1 MDPSVRESAAGRD
14 AAAGRGA
21 DEAEARVSS
30 REALRFLTRAGRA
43 LSDSLDPEQT
53 LKRLVQLAVPRVAC
67 FAMIDLVRDGGW
79 MERVAFRHID
89 PAREPLLER
98 SERFRPAEAGL
109 LPIGQVLESGTALM
123 IEEVESGWT
132 GSDDVLERL
141 RSVGGRSLIIVLLQA
156 HGQRLGTLTL
166 GSTRTDR
173 HYRQADL
180 SLAREF
186 ARSAAVAL
194 ENARLYWQAGR
205 AIAAR
210 DEVLAVVSHDLRNPV
225 SRIRLAAE
233 MLLEMDQVAQPARKT
248 VSMVIRA
255 ADEMNRLIGDLL
267 DVARIEAGTLSIEPA
282 PVELDELFD
291 RLHESYS
298 AAAGERGIVWHVE
311 KPPVRV
317 RVHADRDRLLQAL
330 GNLVGNALKFTP
342 AGGHVRADAVVTD
355 TAVRL
360 GVHDSGPGMDESMLA
375 HVFDRFWQARAG
387 DRRGA
392 GLGLAIARGIVEAHA
407 GQLWLESEPGHGT
420 TAWVEIPRL
429 PAD

>member
-1 MDPSVRESAAGRD
+1 
-14 AAAGRGA
+14 
-21 DEAEARVSS
+21 
-30 REALRFLTRAGRA
+30 
-43 LSDSLDPEQT
+43 
-53 LKRLVQLAVPRVAC
+53 
-67 FAMIDLVRDGGW
+67 
-79 MERVAFRHID
+79 
-89 PAREPLLER
+89 
-98 SERFRPAEAGL
+98 
-109 LPIGQVLESGTALM
+109 
-123 IEEVESGWT
+123 
-132 GSDDVLERL
+132 
-141 RSVGGRSLIIVLLQA
+141 
-156 HGQRLGTLTL
+156 LTL
-166 GSTRTDR
+166 GSTRMDR

-233 MLLEMDQVAQPARKT
+233 MLLEMEQVAQPARKT

-267 DVARIEAGTLSIEPA
+267 DVARVEAGTLSIQPA
-282 PVELDELFD
+282 PVELEELFD
-291 RLHESYS
+291 RLDESYS

-311 KPPVRV
+311 KPPVGV
-317 RVHADRDRLLQAL
+317 RIHADRDRLLQAL

-342 AGGHVRADAVVTD
+342 AGGNVRADAVVTD

-360 GVHDSGPGMDESMLA
+360 GVHDSGPGMDENQLA

-392 GLGLAIARGIVEAHA
+392 GLGLAITRGIVQAHA
-407 GQLWLESEPGHGT
+407 GQLWLESEPGQGT
-420 TAWVEIPRL
+420 TAWIEIPRL
-429 PAD
+429 NAG